1 MSINI
6 KTQYSFIPWLR
17 RGLSLQISEAEKDT
31 LGHDN
36 KEGSAKKRANL
47 LVKSTFDLVPAN
59 TNESFVQRSETI
71 SVALTG
77 PGDITGIQP
86 ASILQVVPA
95 NGVTNF
101 ESNYFP
107 FIEFFEEDIPW
118 RYTPAKESG
127 DKLRPWLAILVCKKE
142 EFAITS
148 DSEGNSYIT
157 LKIKNNEEYQKIFQS
172 PSEIWK
178 NAHVQ
183 FSGMQIAQNNLKS
196 EVNQLIDHD
205 NDVAFSRLLSSRK
218 LEENTAYTAFLIP
231 TFETGRLSGLGLAF
245 DEIPAQ
251 RSAWAETFDQH
262 KATRERPLDFPV
274 YHHWEFETSKEDFIA
289 LAKKLKPTDAN
300 ALPAAL
306 KVDVSKMGN
315 GLNYNLFQNNQKM
328 RSVIDIPV
336 ATHPIGYTSIPFPSL
351 PSEQIIAMI
360 MKDLLEK
367 NPVLIENRTQINVPS
382 GSHSVIKPNSFK
394 KLINTK
400 LDIRKIIAKEKSI
413 DKLFY
418 ETIQKPP
425 KLPFAVDK
433 KIETAIQKE
442 DTEMDDP
449 WIVPPLY
456 GGKHIMAT
464 SLAEEDHK
472 NQQWFT
478 QLNLDIRHR
487 AAAGLGKKVVQ
498 KYQEEFVHR
507 AWEQVE
513 DINELNQKWRESLL
527 KFKLDS
533 SIYHLR
539 FNSNRFKDLMVHLQS
554 MKYAPLSEQENSLDK
569 ELEQIGIPSAY
580 VSSAF
585 QRMASNPQLPTSV
598 NATTLSEKLLNDNKI
613 QWKEHRVEGLI
624 TSGGVKKILVHS
636 ESYIDYLTLI
646 KNL

>member
-1 MSINI
+1 MSNNI

-17 RGLSLQISEAEKDT
+17 RGLSQQISEAEKDT
-31 LGHDN
+31 LGYKND
-36 KEGSAKKRANL
+36 EGIAKKRANL
-47 LVKSTFDLVPAN
+47 LVKSTFDLVPVN

-107 FIEFFEEDIPW
+107 FIEFFEEDMPW

-142 EFAITS
+142 EFTIIS

-157 LKIKNNEEYQKIFQS
+157 LKIKSNEEYQKIFQS

-231 TFETGRLSGLGLAF
+231 TFETGRLSGLGLPF

-274 YHHWEFETSKEDFIA
+274 YHHWEFETSIADFIT
-289 LAKKLKPTDAN
+289 LARKLKPTDAN

-315 GLNYNLFQNNQKM
+315 GLDYSLFQNNEEM

-336 ATHPIGYTSIPFPSL
+336 ATYPVGYISTAFPSL
-351 PSEQIIAMI
+351 PSEQIIAEI
-360 MKDLLEK
+360 MKNLLGK
-367 NPVLIENRTQINVPS
+367 NPVLIENRTQINVSS
-382 GSHSVIKPNSFK
+382 GSRSVIKPNSLK
-394 KLINTK
+394 KLINSK
-400 LDIRKIIAKEKSI
+400 LDIRKIITKEKSI

-418 ETIQKPP
+418 ETIQKTQ
-425 KLPFAVDK
+425 KLPFAIDK
-433 KIETAIQKE
+433 KTETAIQKE
-442 DTEMDDP
+442 DTGMDDP

-464 SLAEEDHK
+464 SLEKEDHK

-478 QLNLDIRHR
+478 ELNLDIRHR

-513 DINELNQKWRESLL
+513 DINELNQKWRQNLL

-533 SIYHLR
+533 SIYNLR
-539 FNSNRFKDLMVHLQS
+539 FKSPHFKDLMVHLQP
-554 MKYAPLSEQENSLDK
+554 MKYAPLSRKESSLDK

-580 VSSAF
+580 VSSTF
-585 QRMASNPQLPTSV
+585 QRIASNPKLPTSV
-598 NATTLSEKLLNDNKI
+598 NAITLSTKLLNDNKI
-613 QWKEHRVEGLI
+613 QWKKHRVEGLI
-624 TSGGVKKILVHS
+624 TSGGVIKILIHS
-636 ESYIDYLTLI
+636 ESYINYLTLI